1 MENIF
6 SLGEKT
12 LLDIKPMYCGREECA
27 PFHRYGPNI
36 RQQYL
41 IHFIESG
48 KGRFVTGDNEYTLT
62 SGDMFFISPGEL
74 TTYEADGKDPWK
86 YKWVGF
92 ECAFDISDIFCKNVV
107 SSEKCGVI
115 FSEILESEKYGDDA
129 ELYATGKIFELIA
142 TLRKSLS
149 ARGKREHSYAQK
161 AKNYIETN
169 YYKSIT
175 VAGLAME
182 MGLDRS
188 YLCTV
193 FKELTGS
200 SPKEYLVDFRL
211 KNAADL
217 MTVYGFSPKHAA
229 ASCGY
234 DDIFNFSK
242 MFKKKYGVSPREYK
256 ALKKEG

>member
-6 SLGEKT
+6 FTGDRVLF
-12 LLDIKPMYCGREECA
+12 DIRPIHVGKDVCEPS
-27 PFHRYGPNI
+27 HRYGPNI
-36 RQQYL
+36 RNHFL
-41 IHFIESG
+41 IHYVESG
-48 KGRFVTGDNEYTLT
+48 KGRFITENSEYNLS

-74 TTYEADGKDPWK
+74 TVYEADEKDPWT
-86 YKWVGF
+86 YKWIGF
-92 ECAFDISDIFCKNVV
+92 ECAFDISDIFCENVV
-107 SSEKCGVI
+107 SSEKCEI
-115 FSEILESEKYGDDA
+115 FFSEILESEKYGDDA
-129 ELYATGKIFELIA
+129 EYFACGKIFELIA
-142 TLRKSLS
+142 TLRKRL
-149 ARGKREHSYAQK
+149 AMHGKREHSYAQR

-169 YYKSIT
+169 YYKDIT
-175 VAGLAME
+175 IAGLAAE

-188 YLCTV
+188 YLSTV
-193 FKELTGS
+193 FREFTGK

-217 MTVYGFSPKHAA
+217 MTIYDFSPKQAA

-256 ALKKEG
+256 AAKKR